1 MTTNLLVYLGVV
13 IAIVAWW
20 YLNRTT
26 PGLRLRAVG
35 ENPGAADSVGVN
47 VKRFQYIHICIGCGI
62 MGLGGYYM
70 GLNMS
75 GSFSSSC
82 WINGYGWIAVALVIF
97 ANWNPAL
104 AILGTFVFGFFSTL
118 RVSRQQPGRRLPRRP
133 GLAGQGPHPA
143 VSGPALPHHRRGPG
157 GHLRAETG
165 GLRLPRRPGTEL
177 FPGKSGKWKTQKTGQ
192 SHVAYTWLCPEVLFR
207 DTVGQIG

>member
-1 MTTNLLVYLGVV
+1 MRNTALPCSACKDISGPAGDTLVALG
-13 IAIVAWW
+13 
-20 YLNRTT
+20 T
-26 PGLRLRAVG
+26 
-35 ENPGAADSVGVN
+35 GAAMVTEYYNTCFVLRGRDGSLFLTDG
-47 VKRFQYIHICIGCGI
+47 GGGGGI

-118 RVSRQQPGRRLPRRP
+118 RVAGSSLAAAFPA
-133 GLAGQGPHPA
+133 GLGWLAKVPTQLYQ
-143 VSGPALPHHRRGPG
+143 ALPFLITAVVLVATSVRKREGSGCPAA
-157 GHLRAETG
+157 L
-165 GLRLPRRPGTEL
+165 GLN
-177 FPGKSGKWKTQKTGQ
+177 
-192 SHVAYTWLCPEVLFR
+192 YFR
-207 DTVGQIG
+207 EER